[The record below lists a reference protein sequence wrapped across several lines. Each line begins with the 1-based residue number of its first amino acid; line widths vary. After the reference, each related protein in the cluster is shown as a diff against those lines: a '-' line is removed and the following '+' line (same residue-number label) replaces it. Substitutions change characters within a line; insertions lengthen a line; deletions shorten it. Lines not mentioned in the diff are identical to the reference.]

1 MFCSDP
7 ADRTCVVALRFS
19 CLAVA
24 CCATVVISG
33 ARPRQAGHATAKSS
47 AFLVAVAG
55 TPLASARAPARTGAP
70 ADPWWPREWGLA
82 RVGLPALWR
91 TTVGSPAVVV
101 AVVDTGVDVS
111 RPDLAGASLRGH
123 NTVDGSD
130 DVRDEVGH
138 GTMVAEIA
146 LGRGNNHRQ
155 GTGVCWRCK
164 LLPVKVAP
172 NGSASGDQLAAGITW
187 AADNGAD
194 VINVSLVL
202 KGRDDAVEQA
212 VAYAIARGALV
223 VASAGNDG
231 GNAALYPA
239 SYRGVLG
246 VVGVD
251 QKDRP
256 YAWSTRGAWAGLS
269 APGCAVVADAGARA
283 TNFCGSSAAA
293 PVVSGLAALLLSAG
307 APRNRV
313 APLLL
318 SAAVRGDGAVT
329 SAGRVDAVKLAA
341 ALGTK

>member
-1 MFCSDP
+1 MKP
-7 ADRTCVVALRFS
+7 
-19 CLAVA
+19 
-24 CCATVVISG
+24 
-33 ARPRQAGHATAKSS
+33 
-47 AFLVAVAG
+47 
-55 TPLASARAPARTGAP
+55 PARKGVP

-82 RVGLPALWR
+82 RIGLPALWR
-91 TTVGSPAVVV
+91 TTVGSPGVVV
-101 AVVDTGVDVS
+101 AVVDTGVDVN

-130 DVRDEVGH
+130 DVHDEVGH
-138 GTMVAEIA
+138 GTMVAEVA
-146 LGRGNNHRQ
+146 LGRGNNRRQ

-172 NGSASGDQLAAGITW
+172 NGSAAGGQLAAGITW

-194 VINVSLVL
+194 VINVSLML

-212 VAYAIARGALV
+212 VAHAIARGAVV

-231 GNAALYPA
+231 GSAASYPA
-239 SYRGVLG
+239 AYGGVIG

-251 QKDRP
+251 QNDRP
-256 YAWSTRGAWAGLS
+256 YSWSTRGAWAGLS

-307 APRNRV
+307 TPRDRV

-318 SAAVRGDGAVT
+318 GAAVAGDDAVA
-329 SAGRVDAVKLAA
+329 SAGRVDAVRLAA
-341 ALGTK
+341 ALRTK